1 MTATADQIL
10 AMLHAIAPDVEPS
23 TVAPTVPLADQ
34 LDLDSMDYQNLLAA
48 IATHYALAIPP
59 EDVPA
64 LRSVDDLVKYVE
76 SRAAPTQRASV

>member
-23 TVAPTVPLADQ
+23 TVARNVPLADQ

-48 IATHYALAIPP
+48 IATRYALAIPP

-64 LRSVDDLVKYVE
+64 LRSVDDLVSYVE
-76 SRAAPTQRASV
+76 SHAARTQRASG